1 MPSDLDGG
9 VLTRRGEKTTLDGAG
24 RRRVAGTAVLLLALV
39 GALVLTMSAGHPAER
54 ASLIRWYALSWALF
68 GAAVWTLRKVPARQ
82 AVFLVVAGAVAVTAT
97 GLLAPPTTSTDSYRY
112 VWDGRVQAAGVS
124 PYAYAPADPALLPL
138 RDRWLFPEGAD
149 CDFPYRYAVHSGP
162 AARTCTLINRPDAHT
177 IYPPLAEL
185 YFLVV
190 HRLAPEDGRYE
201 PFQVGGA
208 LLAFG
213 TSLVL
218 LATVRRRLADGSAN
232 RAANRAADRG
242 ADRGVEGGAWWVACW
257 AWCPAVPLEAVNNAH
272 VDILGVLLTVAAM
285 ALLSRHKVRG
295 GLLLGAATAV
305 KFLPALALPGALSG
319 LLATRGPSVRRRA
332 LGALAVVGPAVL
344 VVALAYLPYV
354 LASRASVLGYLF
366 GYLNEEGYDDT
377 GTGGA
382 RYALLRLV
390 LPGAAALPAA
400 LVLLAVAA
408 VLVLRRGDADR
419 PWRGALVV
427 TGVAFLLL
435 TPGYPWY
442 ALLVVALAAFD
453 GRWEWLCIPP
463 AGAAAYLGVHE
474 HAGTAAY
481 AVAALAVVAGSA
493 VRARRACPAL
503 SLPERS

>member
-1 MPSDLDGG
+1 MTS
-9 VLTRRGEKTTLDGAG
+9 DGAA
-24 RRRVAGTAVLLLALV
+24 RRRVAGTGVLLLALV
-39 GALVLTMSAGHPAER
+39 GALVLTMGAGHPGER
-54 ASLIRWYALSWALF
+54 ASLIRWYALSWVLF
-68 GAAVWTLRKVPARQ
+68 AAAVWALRKVPGRQ
-82 AVFLVVAGAVAVTAT
+82 AVFLVVAGAAAVTTT

-149 CDFPYRYAVHSGP
+149 CDFPYRYPVHSGP
-162 AARTCTLINRPDAHT
+162 AARTCTLINRPDVPT

-190 HRLAPEDGRYE
+190 HRLAPEGGRHR

-218 LATVRRRLADGSAN
+218 LAALRR
-232 RAANRAADRG
+232 RAADSAAERG
-242 ADRGVEGGAWWVACW
+242 ADRGAHRAACWAACW

-285 ALLSRHKVRG
+285 TVLSRHKVWG

-319 LLATRGPSVRRRA
+319 LLATRGPSARRRA

-344 VVALAYLPYV
+344 VIALAYLPYV
-354 LASRASVLGYLF
+354 LASRTSVLGYLF

-408 VLVLRRGDADR
+408 VLVLRQGDADR

-427 TGVAFLLL
+427 TGVAFLLF
-435 TPGYPWY
+435 TPGYSWY

-453 GRWEWLCIPP
+453 GRWEWLGIPL
-463 AGAAAYLGVHE
+463 AGAVAYLGVHE
-474 HAGTAAY
+474 HVGTAAY
-481 AVAALAVVAGSA
+481 AVAALAVVAGSV
-493 VRARRACPAL
+493 VRARRTCPAL